1 VIIYL
6 VRHGQSE
13 LNAAGIR
20 HGCEVDP
27 SLTDLGVR
35 QAKMAGGELYG
46 LCETPPVILSSPAI
60 RARQTADLIVQM
72 TGGDHHPDISALAE
86 RRYDTATNTWT
97 ETCAQAA
104 KRAWEVMQ
112 SVNSRTQAT
121 TVVVVTHAGVIKGL
135 TSSGVTP
142 PNGSVRAFGEW
153 AFESSDFLIC
163 GPS

>member
-1 VIIYL
+1 MNFYL

-27 SLTDLGVR
+27 PLTDLGVR
-35 QAKMAGGELYG
+35 QAKMAGGELYR
-46 LCETPPVILSSPAI
+46 LCDAPPVILSSPAT
-60 RARQTADLIVQM
+60 RARQTADLIAQM
-72 TGGDHHPDISALAE
+72 TVGDHHPGISALDE
-86 RRYDTATNTWT
+86 RRYDTVIQAWA

-104 KRAWEVMQ
+104 ERAWNVMQ
-112 SVNSRTQAT
+112 SVNARMQAT
-121 TVVVVTHAGVIKGL
+121 TIVVVTHAGVIKGL

-142 PNGSVRAFGEW
+142 PNGSVTAFGEW
-153 AFESSDFLIC
+153 AFESSAFLTC

>member
-1 VIIYL
+1 MNIYL

-27 SLTDLGVR
+27 PLTDLGVW
-35 QAKMAGGELYG
+35 QAKTAGDELYE
-46 LCETPPVILSSPAI
+46 LCETPPVILSSPAV
-60 RARQTADLIVQM
+60 RARHTGDLIAQM
-72 TGGDHHPDISALAE
+72 TGGEHHPGISALDE
-86 RRYDTATNTWT
+86 RRYDTAINAWT

-104 KRAWEVMQ
+104 ERAWNAMQ
-112 SVNSRTQAT
+112 TFNFRTQAKT
-121 TVVVVTHAGVIKGL
+121 IVLVTHAGVIKGL

-153 AFESSDFLIC
+153 AFESSDFLIR

>member
-1 VIIYL
+1 MNIYL

-27 SLTDLGVR
+27 PLTDLGVR
-35 QAKMAGGELYG
+35 QAKMAAGELYG

-72 TGGDHHPDISALAE
+72 TGGGHHPDISALAE
-86 RRYDTATNTWT
+86 RRYDTAINAWA

-104 KRAWEVMQ
+104 ERAWNAMQ
-112 SVNSRTQAT
+112 SVNSRIQT
-121 TVVVVTHAGVIKGL
+121 TTIVVVTHAGVIKGL

-153 AFESSDFLIC
+153 AYESSDFLTY

>member
-1 VIIYL
+1 MNIYL

-27 SLTDLGVR
+27 PLTDLGVR
-35 QAKMAGGELYG
+35 QAKMAGGELYR

-60 RARQTADLIVQM
+60 RARKTADLIVQM
-72 TGGDHHPDISALAE
+72 TGGDHHPGIRALDE
-86 RRYDTATNTWT
+86 RRYDTAINAWT
-97 ETCAQAA
+97 ETCTQAA
-104 KRAWEVMQ
+104 ERAWNVMQ
-112 SVNSRTQAT
+112 SFNARIKAT
-121 TVVVVTHAGVIKGL
+121 TIVVVTHAGVIKGL
-135 TSSGVTP
+135 TSCGVTP

-153 AFESSDFLIC
+153 AFESSDFLIT

>member
-1 VIIYL
+1 MKIYL

-27 SLTDLGVR
+27 PLTDLGVR

-46 LCETPPVILSSPAI
+46 LCETPPVVLSSPAI

-72 TGGDHHPDISALAE
+72 TGGDHHPGISALDE
-86 RRYDTATNTWT
+86 RRYDTAINAWA
-97 ETCAQAA
+97 ETCAHAA
-104 KRAWEVMQ
+104 ERAWNVMQ
-112 SVNSRTQAT
+112 TFNSRTQAAT
-121 TVVVVTHAGVIKGL
+121 IVVVTHAGVIKGL
-135 TSSGVTP
+135 TASGVTP

-153 AFESSDFLIC
+153 AFKSSDFLIC